1 MKVNVDYQL
10 VSVESTDVDS
20 ILICRYYWRI
30 SKPASIEL
38 VLVGHTDF
46 LPMWYVQA
54 ESDVLPASWYA
65 PLKTSVYRIWEACD
79 IDYGQAILQD
89 NKLHETWHK
98 GNSPHGLVFYRS
110 DIKGGKGGS
119 SEYELEYYPYNGSLV
134 WHCAKYAPKIRD
146 NFRKGGR

>member
-30 SKPASIEL
+30 SKPANMEL

-54 ESDVLPASWYA
+54 ESDALPASWYS

-79 IDYGQAILQD
+79 TAQILRPES
-89 NKLHETWHK
+89 KLQKTWHK
-98 GNSPHGLVFYRS
+98 GNIPQGFVFYRS

-119 SEYELEYYPYNGSLV
+119 DYELTYYPYKGSLV

-146 NFRKGGR
+146 NFRKGGK